1 MKIMTGTVVLLLLA
15 GSSPAQTPPAD
26 PSPGQVATTPPVAG
40 ASAATKAPPADSY
53 YYFTLGHLQ
62 ELAYETTGKSE
73 LATQAIESY
82 KKALALDPSSPVI
95 VERLAETYAKSQH
108 IRDAVS
114 EAEQALKEDPDNVN
128 AHRLLARIYVR
139 TLGDLSAGQ
148 VQQSSLSKA
157 VAQFEAILKIDPS
170 DDDSALWLSRLYRF
184 QNEHGKAEEVLRS
197 VLQRE
202 PDNEPALE
210 QLSQLL
216 LDEGQPQQAVDLLSG
231 AASGSES
238 PGLYDLLGNAYAQIQ
253 QNDKAE
259 ETYRKAVEIDPDDPG
274 HHRGL
279 AQALIAQDKLQDAL
293 EQYQR
298 LTELEPESPESYLRM
313 AQIYRRMGKVDD
325 AQKSLARAK
334 ELAPDS
340 IEVLY
345 NQALLYETQGKFKE
359 AVQVITDAI
368 ASVRSSGA
376 GSGAAAGAG
385 GPMADAEPSPNALGI
400 LYEQLGR
407 IYREQSNYDAALKAY
422 DDMSHVG
429 PENAKRAELLRLDTL
444 RDSRDIDRA
453 IKEAQKDVATSPKD
467 QSLIVSYSM
476 LLAEKGRVDEAQK
489 DLQNL
494 LQNSSDDQEIYLDL
508 SQIQERGR
516 RYADAEASATK
527 AEETAQRPED
537 KASAW
542 FQLGAIYEREKKFD
556 QAEQQFKKVLA
567 QNPNNAA
574 ALNYYGYML
583 ADRGVRLDEA
593 TSLIQHAVDQDP
605 INGAYLDSLGWVYF
619 KQGKFTEAQQFL
631 SKAVDRMGHDPT
643 VLQHLADVD
652 LKLGQTRRAVE
663 LYETALT
670 EWTRVLPADYEAD
683 RVADAEQQLKSLKR
697 QLAEKHQPN
706 DAHPQ

>member
-1 MKIMTGTVVLLLLA
+1 MVQGAPMKILAGTAVLLLLA
-15 GSSPAQTPPAD
+15 GPTLAQTPPAPAD
-26 PSPGQVATTPPVAG
+26 PSAGQAAAMSPAAG
-40 ASAATKAPPADSY
+40 TSTATKAPSADAY
-53 YYFTLGHLQ
+53 YYFSLGHLQ
-62 ELAYETTGKSE
+62 ELQYETTGKAE
-73 LATQAIESY
+73 FATQAVESY

-95 VERLAETYAKSQH
+95 IERLAETNAKSQH
-108 IRDAVS
+108 IHDAVTQ
-114 EAEQALKEDPDNVN
+114 AEQALKEDPDNIN

-139 TLGDLSAGQ
+139 TLGDLNAGQ

-157 VAQFEAILKIDPS
+157 VAQFEEILKLDPT

-184 QNEHGKAEEVLRS
+184 QNEHAKSEEVLRG

-202 PDNEPALE
+202 PDNEAALE

-231 AASGSES
+231 AASGSDS
-238 PGLYDLLGNAYAQIQ
+238 PGLYDLLGNAYALTQ

-259 ETYRKAVEIDPDDPG
+259 ETYRKAVELDPDDPG

-279 AQALIAQDKLQDAL
+279 AQALIAQDKLKDAL

-334 ELAPDS
+334 ELSPDS

-345 NQALLYETQGKFKE
+345 NQALLYETQGKFTQ

-368 ASVRSSGA
+368 ASVRSSS
-376 GSGAAAGAG
+376 SGG
-385 GPMADAEPSPNALGI
+385 ADAEPSPNALGI

-429 PENAKRAELLRLDTL
+429 PENAKRAQLLRLDTL

-453 IKEAQKDVATSPKD
+453 IQEAQKDVAASPKD

-476 LLAEKGRVDEAQK
+476 LLAEKGRIDEAQK

-494 LQNSSDDQEIYLDL
+494 LQNDNDDQEIYLDL
-508 SQIQERGR
+508 AQIQERGR
-516 RYADAEASATK
+516 RYADAEASAAK
-527 AEETAQRPED
+527 AEETAQRPDD

-542 FQLGAIYEREKKFD
+542 FQLGAIYEREKKYD
-556 QAEQQFKKVLA
+556 QAEQQFKKVLG

-593 TSLIQHAVDQDP
+593 VSLIQHAVDQDP

-619 KQGKFTEAQQFL
+619 KQGKLTEAQEFL

-643 VLQHLADVD
+643 ILQHLADVD

-663 LYETALT
+663 LYENALT
-670 EWTRVLPADYEAD
+670 EWTHVLPADYEAD
-683 RVADAEQQLKSLKR
+683 RVADAQQQLKSLKL

-706 DAHPQ
+706 QARPQ

>member
-1 MKIMTGTVVLLLLA
+1 MKMMAGTILLVLLA
-15 GSSPAQTPPAD
+15 GSTPAQTPPAD
-26 PSPGQVATTPPVAG
+26 SASGPAPATRPAPGVSTATE
-40 ASAATKAPPADSY
+40 APPPDAY

-62 ELAYETTGKSE
+62 ELQYETTGKGE
-73 LATQAIESY
+73 LATQSIESY
-82 KKALALDPSSPVI
+82 KKALALDPNSPVI

-108 IRDAVS
+108 IRDAVTQ
-114 EAEQALKEDPDNVN
+114 AEQALKEDPDNVN

-148 VQQSSLSKA
+148 VQQSSLTKA
-157 VAQFEAILKIDPS
+157 ITQFEAILKIDPT

-184 QNEHGKAEEVLRS
+184 QNEHGKAEEVLRK

-231 AASGSES
+231 AASGTDS
-238 PGLYDLLGNAYAQIQ
+238 PGLYDLLGNAYAQTQ

-279 AQALIAQDKLQDAL
+279 AQALIAQDKIQDAL
-293 EQYQR
+293 DQYQR

-368 ASVRSSGA
+368 ASVRSSG
-376 GSGAAAGAG
+376 SSAGAV
-385 GPMADAEPSPNALGI
+385 DAEPSPNALGI

-429 PENAKRAELLRLDTL
+429 PENARRAQLLRLDTL

-453 IKEAQKDVATSPKD
+453 IQEAQKDVAASPKD
-467 QSLIVSYSM
+467 QSLMVSYSM
-476 LLAEKGRVDEAQK
+476 LLAEKGRIDEAQK
-489 DLQNL
+489 DLQNM
-494 LQNSSDDQEIYLDL
+494 LQNNSDDQEIYLDL

-516 RYADAEASATK
+516 RYSDAEASATK
-527 AEETAQRPED
+527 AEETAQRPDD

-542 FQLGAIYEREKKFD
+542 FQLGAIYEREKKYD

-593 TSLIQHAVDQDP
+593 ASLIQHAVDQDP

-619 KQGKFTEAQQFL
+619 KQGKLTEAQQFL

-643 VLQHLADVD
+643 ILQHLADVD

-663 LYETALT
+663 LYQNALT
-670 EWTRVLPADYEAD
+670 EWTRVLPGDYEAD

-706 DAHPQ
+706 EAHPQ

>member
-1 MKIMTGTVVLLLLA
+1 MKILAGTTVLLLLA
-15 GSSPAQTPPAD
+15 GSAAAQTPPAD
-26 PSPGQVATTPPVAG
+26 PSSDQATATPSAPA
-40 ASAATKAPPADSY
+40 ASAATKAPPPDAY

-62 ELAYETTGKSE
+62 ELRYETTGKGE

-95 VERLAETYAKSQH
+95 IERLAETYAKSQH

-114 EAEQALKEDPDNVN
+114 EAEEVLKQDPDNLN

-139 TLGDLSAGQ
+139 TLGDLGAGQ
-148 VQQSSLSKA
+148 VQQNSLSKA
-157 VAQFEAILKIDPS
+157 VAQFEEILKIAPD

-184 QNEHGKAEEVLRS
+184 QNEHGKAAEVLRG

-216 LDEGQPQQAVDLLSG
+216 LDQGQPQQAVDLLSG
-231 AASGSES
+231 AASGSDS
-238 PGLYDLLGNAYAQIQ
+238 PGLYDLLGNAYAQTQ
-253 QNDKAE
+253 QNEKAE

-279 AQALIAQDKLQDAL
+279 AQALIAQDKIQAAL

-313 AQIYRRMGKVDD
+313 AQIYRRLGQVDD

-345 NQALLYETQGKFKE
+345 NQALLYETQGKFNE
-359 AVQVITDAI
+359 AVRVITDAI
-368 ASVRSSGA
+368 ARVRSGSAANSGA
-376 GSGAAAGAG
+376 
-385 GPMADAEPSPNALGI
+385 ADAEPSPNALGI

-407 IYREQSNYDAALKAY
+407 MYREQSNYDAALKAY
-422 DDMSHVG
+422 DDMSHIG
-429 PENAKRAELLRLDTL
+429 PENAKRAQLLRLDTL

-453 IKEAQKDVATSPKD
+453 IQEAQKDVAASPKD

-476 LLAEKGRVDEAQK
+476 LLAEKGRIDEAQK

-494 LQNSSDDQEIYLDL
+494 LHNDSDDQEIYLDL
-508 SQIQERGR
+508 AQIQERGR
-516 RYADAEASATK
+516 RYSDAEASASK
-527 AEETAQRPED
+527 AEETAQRPDD

-542 FQLGAIYEREKKFD
+542 FQLGAIYEREKKYD
-556 QAEQQFKKVLA
+556 EAEQQFKKILG

-593 TSLIQHAVDQDP
+593 VSLIRHAVDQDP

-619 KQGKFTEAQQFL
+619 KQGKLTEAQEFL

-643 VLQHLADVD
+643 ILQHLADVE
-652 LKLGQTRRAVE
+652 LKLGQNQRATE
-663 LYETALT
+663 LYDRALA
-670 EWTRVLPADYEAD
+670 EWSHVLPADYEAD
-683 RVADAEQQLKSLKR
+683 RVAEAEQQLKSLKR
-697 QLAEKHQPN
+697 HVAQKTPATGAN
-706 DAHPQ
+706 PQ